1 MHLLA
6 LLCSLPALNKTMC
19 PCKSASSGSVSVAKE
34 SSSDALA
41 CVNNFEGGEGA
52 FNKLHC
58 IATLFCSCAYLCIS
72 SNNANM
78 LYMFTS
84 MHTFTFVPAWLLYV
98 QLHA

>member
-1 MHLLA
+1 MDLLA

-52 FNKLHC
+52 FNKLH
-58 IATLFCSCAYLCIS
+58 
-72 SNNANM
+72 
-78 LYMFTS
+78 
-84 MHTFTFVPAWLLYV
+84 
-98 QLHA
+98 